1 MKIYTKRGDEGKTDV
16 MGKRIN
22 KDSDLIETLGS
33 IDEAVS
39 AIGLAKFKAPPKE
52 KKILEKIQKDLMGIA
67 GYLACYTNE
76 LEIERVNWIEKTI
89 DKYCAT
95 QEVVAG
101 FVLPGSDEYSGYL
114 HLSRTIVRRAER
126 QTVKLKPKNQAVL
139 KYINRLSD
147 LLFVIASNT
156 NERS

>member
-1 MKIYTKRGDEGKTDV
+1 MVLRQ
-16 MGKRIN
+16 
-22 KDSDLIETLGS
+22 LG
-33 IDEAVS
+33 
-39 AIGLAKFKAPPKE
+39 KE

-147 LLFVIASNT
+147 LLYVIASST